1 MVGVVLMLFLA
12 GLLEGVGR
20 QLIVSTPIR
29 YSIAGAT
36 ALLWAAYLFLP
47 RRTEPLHGD

>member
-47 RRTEPLHGD
+47 RRTESLHGD